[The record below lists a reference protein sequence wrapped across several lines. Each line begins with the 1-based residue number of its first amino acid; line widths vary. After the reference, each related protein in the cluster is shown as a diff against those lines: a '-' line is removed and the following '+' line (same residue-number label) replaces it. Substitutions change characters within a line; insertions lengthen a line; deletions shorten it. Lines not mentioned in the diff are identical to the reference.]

1 MGVRGKCL
9 KCKVTIGLVL
19 FGPGSIGQETFA
31 LFALTFGKELLSF
44 SRQTEFVV
52 VAVLCF
58 VVVFLRQLVYF
69 YTCSS
74 SIGYTT
80 PYKNRSLSVPFA
92 FY

>member
-19 FGPGSIGQETFA
+19 FGPGSIGQETFV

-52 VAVLCF
+52 VAVLCCVVV
-58 VVVFLRQLVYF
+58 VVVFFASASLVLYMQF
-69 YTCSS
+69 LH
-74 SIGYTT
+74 
-80 PYKNRSLSVPFA
+80 SLHKTLQE
-92 FY
+92 